1 MKRTTTTLT
10 IDTKYGPASVQAIDH
25 GAHWQYNCFMPPGGG
40 AGIFSLMPPLLSE
53 AECCD
58 TMRELIEAGPHAEE
72 QDITHLSNKLV
83 AAGTVNMAQI
93 NLTKLMKEARHA

>member
-1 MKRTTTTLT
+1 MRETTTLT

-40 AGIFSLMPPLLSE
+40 AGIFALMPPLLSE

-58 TMRELIEAGPHAEE
+58 TMRELIEAGPHPED

-93 NLTKLMKEARHA
+93 NLTKLMEEKINA

>member
-1 MKRTTTTLT
+1 MRETATIT
-10 IDTKYGPASVQAIDH
+10 IDTRHGPASVQAIDH

-40 AGIFSLMPPLLSE
+40 AGIFALMPPTLSE
-53 AECCD
+53 EECRD
-58 TMRELIEAGPHAEE
+58 TMRTLIDAGPHAED

-93 NLTKLMKEARHA
+93 NVSQLMEAARGA